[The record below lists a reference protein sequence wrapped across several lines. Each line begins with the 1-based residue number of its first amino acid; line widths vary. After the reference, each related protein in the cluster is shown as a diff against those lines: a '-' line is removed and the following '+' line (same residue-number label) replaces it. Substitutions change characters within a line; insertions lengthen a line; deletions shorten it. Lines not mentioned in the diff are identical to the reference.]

1 MTLCANSL
9 NNCVQHLPT
18 FTAWSS
24 IDFKVSRVTM
34 SLSFSIFEEQ
44 RTLLALPALDPGAW
58 GEPPPVHAPR
68 RSSCRLPPVALAACC
83 LRVAALKLLYLYVKG
98 NRKNA
103 MPSIPERPLEN
114 CRPLRTQNACRGSG
128 KWRCGLLGFFLLASF
143 LAAGRFT
150 ATGYS

>member
-1 MTLCANSL
+1 MCANSL

-68 RSSCRLPPVALAACC
+68 RSSCRLPPVVLAACC
-83 LRVAALKLLYLYVKG
+83 CLCVAALKLLHVYVKG

-103 MPSIPERPLEN
+103 ILSILDAHKKITGACAR
-114 CRPLRTQNACRGSG
+114 RTHVAVVASG
-128 KWRCGLLGFFLLASF
+128 VVGFLVSFSQRAS
-143 LAAGRFT
+143 L
-150 ATGYS
+150 

>member
-34 SLSFSIFEEQ
+34 SLCFSIFEEQ

-58 GEPPPVHAPR
+58 GELPPVHAPR
-68 RSSCRLPPVALAACC
+68 RSSCRLPPVVLAACC
-83 LRVAALKLLYLYVKG
+83 CVCVAALKLLYLHVKS
-98 NRKNA
+98 NIKNT
-103 MPSIPERPLEN
+103 IPLILECPLEN
-114 CRPLRTQNACRGSG
+114 CRRLRTQSACRGSG
-128 KWRCGLLGFFLLASF
+128 KWRCGLLGFFLPANFPVFS
-143 LAAGRFT
+143 
-150 ATGYS
+150 